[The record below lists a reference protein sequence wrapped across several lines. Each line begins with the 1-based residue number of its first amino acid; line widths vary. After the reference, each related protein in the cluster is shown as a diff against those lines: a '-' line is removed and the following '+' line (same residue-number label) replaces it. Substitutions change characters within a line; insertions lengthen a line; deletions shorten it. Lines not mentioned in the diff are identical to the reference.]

1 MATEFKLP
9 EVSEGVETADVGQIS
24 VAVGDTVE
32 QGQVLMDIE
41 TDKAVVQLES
51 PYSGTIEEL
60 KVSEGDSVSI
70 GAVLLLINESNGDE
84 SASDTEEKSAESKA
98 EEPEAEAEPESEA
111 EESESEA
118 SSKDQPTEEKP
129 KEKRKQES
137 KSTSKP
143 ATAPVQPADTDSSGN
158 KAPVPAGPATRKLAR
173 KLGVDLYQVSGSEA
187 GGRVTQEDVENY
199 VKNLIANGSPAGGGG
214 IVVPPLPDFTQ
225 FGEVERK
232 KLNKLS
238 RVSAKN
244 LSLSWQVI
252 PHVTQ
257 HDLADITD
265 LETARKLFISKPN
278 YSGPKV
284 TMTALAMKAIA
295 IALHEYPSFN
305 SSFDSQTDEIVFKN
319 YINIGVAV
327 DTENGL
333 VVPVVKDVD
342 KKNIITIANE
352 MNALAIKA
360 RDRRLEMNDMQG
372 GTFTITNLGGLGGT
386 SFTPIVNYPE
396 VAILGMSRSRREFQL
411 IDDKPVSRLMLPLSL
426 SYDHRVIN
434 GADAARFIV
443 RLSSLLS
450 DPFNLLVDC

>member
-9 EVSEGVETADVGQIS
+9 EVSEGVEAADVGQIS

-51 PYSGTIEEL
+51 PYSGTIAAL
-60 KVSEGDSVSI
+60 NVAEGESVAI
-70 GAVLLLINESNGDE
+70 GTVLLSIEETNGAPAAVKE
-84 SASDTEEKSAESKA
+84 SASKP
-98 EEPEAEAEPESEA
+98 EPEEAKAPEPAKVETT
-111 EESESEA
+111 
-118 SSKDQPTEEKP
+118 KPKPEEKP
-129 KEKRKQES
+129 VETPAATKPVPPPTKT
-137 KSTSKP
+137 TS
-143 ATAPVQPADTDSSGN
+143 DG
-158 KAPVPAGPATRKLAR
+158 KAPVPAGPATRRLAR
-173 KLGVDLYQVSGSEA
+173 KLGVDLHLVSGSGP
-187 GGRVTQEDVENY
+187 GGRVVQEDVENY
-199 VKNLIANGSPAGGGG
+199 VKNLIEGGATSGGGG
-214 IVVPPLPDFTQ
+214 SVAVPPLPDFTK

-238 RVSAKN
+238 RVSANN
-244 LSLSWQVI
+244 LSLSWQLI

-284 TMTALAMKAIA
+284 TMTALAIKAVGIV
-295 IALHEYPSFN
+295 LHEFPAFN
-305 SSFDSQTDEIVFKN
+305 SSLDSQTDEIIYKKF
-319 YINIGVAV
+319 INIGVAV

-333 VVPVVKDVD
+333 IVPVVKDVD
-342 KKNIITIANE
+342 KKNIITIAQELNS
-352 MNALAIKA
+352 LAIKA
-360 RDRRLEMNDMQG
+360 RDRKLEMSDMQG

-396 VAILGMSRSRREFQL
+396 VAILGMSRSRQEFQL
-411 IDDKPVSRLMLPLSL
+411 VDNNPASRLMLPLSL

-443 RLSSLLS
+443 RISSLLS

>member
-32 QGQVLMDIE
+32 EGQILMDIE

-51 PYSGTIEEL
+51 PYSGTIAAL
-60 KVSEGDSVSI
+60 NVAEGDSVPI
-70 GAVLLLINESNGDE
+70 GAVLLSIEQSNGAPAA
-84 SASDTEEKSAESKA
+84 SAPEAKPAEPAA
-98 EEPEAEAEPESEA
+98 EETKAPETEAAATPEPKSETA
-111 EESESEA
+111 PA
-118 SSKDQPTEEKP
+118 VAPVT
-129 KEKRKQES
+129 
-137 KSTSKP
+137 KP
-143 ATAPVQPADTDSSGN
+143 AAAPAAGSSD
-158 KAPVPAGPATRKLAR
+158 KAPAPAGPATRRLAR
-173 KLGVDLYQVSGSEA
+173 KLGVDLHQVGGSGP
-187 GGRVTQEDVENY
+187 GGRITQEDVENY
-199 VKNLIANGSPAGGGG
+199 VKNLIAGGGPAGGGG
-214 IVVPPLPDFTQ
+214 GVAVPPLPDFTQ
-225 FGEVERK
+225 FGEIERTKMK
-232 KLNKLS
+232 KLA
-238 RVSAKN
+238 RVSANN
-244 LSLSWQVI
+244 LSLSWQVV

-295 IALHEYPSFN
+295 IALHEFPVFN
-305 SSFDSQTDEIVFKN
+305 SSLDTQTDEIVFKKF
-319 YINIGVAV
+319 INIGVAV

-342 KKNIITIANE
+342 KKNIITIAQE
-352 MNALAIKA
+352 MNVLAVKA
-360 RDRRLEMNDMQG
+360 RDRKLEMSDMQG

-396 VAILGMSRSRREFQL
+396 VAILGMSRSRHEFQL
-411 IDDKPVSRLMLPLSL
+411 INDNPVPRLMLPLSL

>member
-9 EVSEGVETADVGQIS
+9 EVSEGVESADVGQIS
-24 VAVGDTVE
+24 VAVGDIVE

-51 PYSGTIEEL
+51 PYNGTVAALNVTEGESVAIGSVLLSIEESNSAPATTDA
-60 KVSEGDSVSI
+60 VSKPVE
-70 GAVLLLINESNGDE
+70 AK
-84 SASDTEEKSAESKA
+84 TAEQPA
-98 EEPEAEAEPESEA
+98 QPESTEA
-111 EESESEA
+111 
-118 SSKDQPTEEKP
+118 KP
-129 KEKRKQES
+129 ES
-137 KSTSKP
+137 KSVE
-143 ATAPVQPADTDSSGN
+143 TAVTAKSVPTPSSTTPSD
-158 KAPVPAGPATRKLAR
+158 KTPVPAGPATRRLAR
-173 KLGVDLYQVSGSEA
+173 KLGVDLHLVTGSEP
-187 GGRVTQEDVENY
+187 GGRVVQEDIENY
-199 VKNLIANGSPAGGGG
+199 VKNLIEGGGNSGGGTG
-214 IVVPPLPDFTQ
+214 ISVPPLPDFTK

-232 KLNKLS
+232 KMNKLA
-238 RVSAKN
+238 RVSANN
-244 LSLSWQVI
+244 LSLSWQLI

-284 TMTALAMKAIA
+284 TMTALAMKAVA
-295 IALHEYPSFN
+295 IVLHEFPAFN
-305 SSFDSQTDEIVFKN
+305 SSLDPQTDEIIYKKF
-319 YINIGVAV
+319 INIGVAV

-333 VVPVVKDVD
+333 IVPVVKDVD
-342 KKNIITIANE
+342 KKNIIAIAQELNS
-352 MNALAIKA
+352 LAVKA
-360 RDRRLEMNDMQG
+360 RDRKLEMSDMQG

-396 VAILGMSRSRREFQL
+396 VAILGMSRSRQEFQL
-411 IDDKPVSRLMLPLSL
+411 VNDNPTSRLVLPLSL

-443 RLSSLLS
+443 RISSLLS

>member
-9 EVSEGVETADVGQIS
+9 EVSEGVESADVGQIS
-24 VAVGDTVE
+24 VAVGDSVE

-51 PYSGTIEEL
+51 PHSGTIAEL
-60 KVSEGDSVSI
+60 NVSEGDSVAI
-70 GAVLLLINESNGDE
+70 GTVLLSIEESNGAVEAPTSETKPVEDNT
-84 SASDTEEKSAESKA
+84 SEEKPAEPVKAESTPAPQSKA
-98 EEPEAEAEPESEA
+98 EAKPAPAATATQPVSA
-111 EESESEA
+111 NA
-118 SSKDQPTEEKP
+118 SS
-129 KEKRKQES
+129 S
-137 KSTSKP
+137 
-143 ATAPVQPADTDSSGN
+143 N
-158 KAPVPAGPATRKLAR
+158 KTPVPAGPATRRLAR
-173 KLGVDLYQVSGSEA
+173 KLGVDLQLVTGSES

-199 VKNLIANGSPAGGGG
+199 VKNLIAGGGPATGGGGG
-214 IVVPPLPDFTQ
+214 IAVPPLPDFTQ
-225 FGEVERK
+225 FGEVERQKMK
-232 KLNKLS
+232 KLA

-257 HDLADITD
+257 FDHADITD

-284 TMTALAMKAIA
+284 TMTALAMKAVA
-295 IALHEYPSFN
+295 IVLHEFPAFN
-305 SSFDSQTDEIVFKN
+305 SSLDPETDEIIFKK
-319 YINIGVAV
+319 YVNIGVAV

-333 VVPVVKDVD
+333 VVPVVKNVD
-342 KKNIITIANE
+342 KKNIIAIAQE
-352 MNALAIKA
+352 MNELAMKA
-360 RDRRLEMNDMQG
+360 RDRKLEMSDMQG
-372 GTFTITNLGGLGGT
+372 GSFTITNLGGLGGT

-396 VAILGMSRSRREFQL
+396 VAILGMSRSRHEFQL
-411 IDDKPVSRLMLPLSL
+411 INDNPVPRLMLPLSL

-443 RLSSLLS
+443 RISSLLS

>member
-32 QGQVLMDIE
+32 EGQVLMDIE

-51 PYSGTIEEL
+51 PYSGTIAAL
-60 KVSEGDSVSI
+60 NVSEGDSVPI
-70 GAVLLLINESNGDE
+70 GAVLLSIEQSNG
-84 SASDTEEKSAESKA
+84 APAA
-98 EEPEAEAEPESEA
+98 AAPET
-111 EESESEA
+111 
-118 SSKDQPTEEKP
+118 KPTEEPAAEETKAPETETAATPEPKP
-129 KEKRKQES
+129 E
-137 KSTSKP
+137 TAPAVAPAAKP
-143 ATAPVQPADTDSSGN
+143 AAAPAAGTSD
-158 KAPVPAGPATRKLAR
+158 KAPAPAGPATRKLAR
-173 KLGVDLYQVSGSEA
+173 KLGVDLHQVGGSGP
-187 GGRVTQEDVENY
+187 GGRITQEDVENF
-199 VKNLIANGSPAGGGG
+199 VKNLIAGGGTSGGGGG
-214 IVVPPLPDFTQ
+214 IAVPPLPDFSQ
-225 FGEVERK
+225 FGEVERTKMK
-232 KLNKLS
+232 KLA
-238 RVSAKN
+238 RVSANN
-244 LSLSWQVI
+244 LSLSWQVV

-295 IALHEYPSFN
+295 IALHEFPVFN
-305 SSFDSQTDEIVFKN
+305 SSLDTQTDEIVLKKF
-319 YINIGVAV
+319 INIGVAV

-342 KKNIITIANE
+342 KKNIITIAQE
-352 MNALAIKA
+352 MNTLAIKA
-360 RDRRLEMNDMQG
+360 RDRKLEMSDMQG

-396 VAILGMSRSRREFQL
+396 VAILGMSRSRNEFQL
-411 IDDKPVSRLMLPLSL
+411 VNDSPVPRLMLPLSL

>member
-32 QGQVLMDIE
+32 QGQLLMDIE
-41 TDKAVVQLES
+41 TDKAVVPLES
-51 PYSGTIEEL
+51 PYAGVVKEL
-60 KVSEGDSVSI
+60 HVAEGDSVPIGTTLLSI
-70 GAVLLLINESNGDE
+70 EESNG
-84 SASDTEEKSAESKA
+84 AAPAAPAA
-98 EEPEAEAEPESEA
+98 EEPKAEAPAEQKKEQPAEPA
-111 EESESEA
+111 PA
-118 SSKDQPTEEKP
+118 PQAA
-129 KEKRKQES
+129 
-137 KSTSKP
+137 SKP
-143 ATAPVQPADTDSSGN
+143 ATAPAPAPQASPAATADD
-158 KAPVPAGPATRKLAR
+158 KAPAPAGPATRRLAR
-173 KLGVDLYQVSGSEA
+173 KLGVDLYKVPGSGP
-187 GGRVTQEDVENY
+187 GGRISQEDVENY
-199 VKNLIANGSPAGGGG
+199 VKNLIANGGASGGSGG
-214 IVVPPLPDFTQ
+214 IAVPPLPDFSQ
-225 FGEVERK
+225 FGGIERK

-238 RVSAKN
+238 RVSAQN

-265 LETARKLFISKPN
+265 LETARKLFISKPK

-295 IALHEYPSFN
+295 IALHEFPAFN
-305 SSFDSQTDEIVFKN
+305 SSFDTETDEIIFKQF
-319 YINIGVAV
+319 INIGVAV

-352 MNALAIKA
+352 MNDLAVKA
-360 RDRRLEMNDMQG
+360 RDRKLEMSDMQG

-396 VAILGMSRSRREFQL
+396 VAILGMSRSRHEFQL

>member
-51 PYSGTIEEL
+51 PYSGTIAEL

-70 GAVLLLINESNGDE
+70 GAVLLSIEESNGAP
-84 SASDTEEKSAESKA
+84 SAPAAEKPAEPKSAAPEPAKAEQPAPSKA
-98 EEPEAEAEPESEA
+98 KEE
-111 EESESEA
+111 
-118 SSKDQPTEEKP
+118 
-129 KEKRKQES
+129 
-137 KSTSKP
+137 SKP
-143 ATAPVQPADTDSSGN
+143 AAQPAAAKPASTVSSGD
-158 KAPVPAGPATRKLAR
+158 KPPVPAGPATRKLAR
-173 KLGVDLYQVSGSEA
+173 KLGVDLHQVTGSEP

-199 VKNLIANGSPAGGGG
+199 VKNLIANGGPAGGGG
-214 IVVPPLPDFTQ
+214 GITVPPLPDFTQ

-232 KLNKLS
+232 KLKKLA
-238 RVSAKN
+238 RVSANN

-305 SSFDSQTDEIVFKN
+305 SSFDTQTDEIVIKN

-360 RDRRLEMNDMQG
+360 RDRKLEMSDMQG

-396 VAILGMSRSRREFQL
+396 VAILGMSRSRHEFQL
-411 IDDKPVSRLMLPLSL
+411 VNDNPVPRLMLPLSL

>member
-9 EVSEGVETADVGQIS
+9 EVSEGVETADVGQIA

-51 PYSGTIEEL
+51 PYSGTIAAL
-60 KVSEGDSVSI
+60 NVSEGDSIPI
-70 GAVLLLINESNGDE
+70 GTVLLSIEQSNG
-84 SASDTEEKSAESKA
+84 APAAPAAETKA
-98 EEPEAEAEPESEA
+98 AAPAPAETKAPE
-111 EESESEA
+111 
-118 SSKDQPTEEKP
+118 
-129 KEKRKQES
+129 
-137 KSTSKP
+137 
-143 ATAPVQPADTDSSGN
+143 ATAPATPEPKPAAAPVAAPVARPAAAPAAESSN
-158 KAPVPAGPATRKLAR
+158 NTPVPAGPATRRLAR
-173 KLGVDLYQVSGSEA
+173 KLGVDLHRVKGSGP

-199 VKNLIANGSPAGGGG
+199 VKNLIAGGGPAGGGG
-214 IVVPPLPDFTQ
+214 GIAVPPLPDFSQ
-225 FGEVERK
+225 FGEIERTK
-232 KLNKLS
+232 MKKLS
-238 RVSAKN
+238 RVSANN
-244 LSLSWQVI
+244 LSLSWQVV

-257 HDLADITD
+257 QDLADITD

-295 IALHEYPSFN
+295 IALHEFPVFN
-305 SSFDSQTDEIVFKN
+305 SSLDTQTDEIVFKK

-333 VVPVVKDVD
+333 VVPVVKNVD
-342 KKNIITIANE
+342 KKNIITIAQE
-352 MNALAIKA
+352 MNTLAIKA
-360 RDRRLEMNDMQG
+360 RDRKLEMSDMQG

-396 VAILGMSRSRREFQL
+396 VAILGMSRSRHEFQL
-411 IDDKPVSRLMLPLSL
+411 INDNPVPRLMLPLSL

>member
-51 PYSGTIEEL
+51 PYSGTIAEL

-70 GAVLLLINESNGDE
+70 GAVLLSIEESNGAPATAE
-84 SASDTEEKSAESKA
+84 KPAEPKTEEPAPAKA
-98 EEPEAEAEPESEA
+98 EQAAPPEAQPEAKPE
-111 EESESEA
+111 
-118 SSKDQPTEEKP
+118 
-129 KEKRKQES
+129 
-137 KSTSKP
+137 SKP
-143 ATAPVQPADTDSSGN
+143 AAPQPAAAKHASTDSTGD
-158 KAPVPAGPATRKLAR
+158 KPPVPAGPATRKLAR
-173 KLGVDLYQVSGSEA
+173 KLGVDLHQVTGSGP

-199 VKNLIANGSPAGGGG
+199 VKNLIANGGPSGGGGGG
-214 IVVPPLPDFTQ
+214 IAVPPLPDFTQ

-238 RVSAKN
+238 RVSANN

-305 SSFDSQTDEIVFKN
+305 SSFDTQTDEIVVKK

-333 VVPVVKDVD
+333 VVPVVKNVD

-360 RDRRLEMNDMQG
+360 RDRKLEMSDMQG

-396 VAILGMSRSRREFQL
+396 VAILGMSRSRHEFQL
-411 IDDKPVSRLMLPLSL
+411 LNDSPVPRLMLPLSL

>member
-24 VAVGDTVE
+24 VAVGDSVE
-32 QGQVLMDIE
+32 QGQLLMDIE
-41 TDKAVVQLES
+41 TDKAVVPLES
-51 PYSGTIEEL
+51 PYAGVIKEL
-60 KVSEGDSVSI
+60 HVAEGDSIPI
-70 GAVLLLINESNGDE
+70 GTVLLSIEESNGAAPAAPAE
-84 SASDTEEKSAESKA
+84 KPPAEEPKAEAPVEKKEEQPAASAPAPQAESKPA
-98 EEPEAEAEPESEA
+98 PAPQPKPTAT
-111 EESESEA
+111 A
-118 SSKDQPTEEKP
+118 SSD
-129 KEKRKQES
+129 
-137 KSTSKP
+137 
-143 ATAPVQPADTDSSGN
+143 D
-158 KAPVPAGPATRKLAR
+158 KAPAPAGPATRRLAR
-173 KLGVDLYQVSGSEA
+173 KLGVDLYQVAGSGP
-187 GGRVTQEDVENY
+187 GGRITQEDVENF
-199 VKNLIANGSPAGGGG
+199 VKNLIANGGPSGGGGG
-214 IVVPPLPDFTQ
+214 IAVPPLPDFSQ
-225 FGEVERK
+225 FGEIERK

-238 RVSAKN
+238 RVSAQN

-265 LETARKLFISKPN
+265 LETARKLFISKPK

-295 IALHEYPSFN
+295 IALHEFPVFN
-305 SSFDSQTDEIVFKN
+305 SSFDSDTDEIIYKQF
-319 YINIGVAV
+319 INIGVAV

-342 KKNIITIANE
+342 KKNIITIAQE
-352 MNALAIKA
+352 MNELAIKA
-360 RDRRLEMNDMQG
+360 RDRKLEMSDMQG

-396 VAILGMSRSRREFQL
+396 VAILGMSRSRHEFQL
-411 IDDKPVSRLMLPLSL
+411 VDDKPVSRLMLPLSL

-443 RLSSLLS
+443 RLSGLLS

>member
-9 EVSEGVETADVGQIS
+9 EVSEGVETADVGQIA

-32 QGQVLMDIE
+32 EGQILMDIE

-51 PYSGTIEEL
+51 PYSGTIAEL
-60 KVSEGDSVSI
+60 NVSEGDSVPI
-70 GAVLLLINESNGDE
+70 GTVLLSIDQSNGAPAAEAPEAKEEEPAQEEAPALE
-84 SASDTEEKSAESKA
+84 SKPEQESKA
-98 EEPEAEAEPESEA
+98 EPEA
-111 EESESEA
+111 
-118 SSKDQPTEEKP
+118 
-129 KEKRKQES
+129 
-137 KSTSKP
+137 KP
-143 ATAPVQPADTDSSGN
+143 APAAPKAASASAPAGDSSD
-158 KAPVPAGPATRKLAR
+158 KPPVPAGPATRRLAR
-173 KLGVDLYQVSGSEA
+173 KLGVDLYQVSGSGP

-199 VKNLIANGSPAGGGG
+199 VKNLIAGGGPSGGGGGG
-214 IVVPPLPDFTQ
+214 IAVPPLPDFSQ
-225 FGEVERK
+225 FGEVERTKMK
-232 KLNKLS
+232 KLA
-238 RVSAKN
+238 RTSANN
-244 LSLSWQVI
+244 LSLSWQVV

-265 LETARKLFISKPN
+265 LETARKLFISKPK

-295 IALHEYPSFN
+295 IALHEFPVFN
-305 SSFDSQTDEIVFKN
+305 SSLDTQTDEIVFKKF
-319 YINIGVAV
+319 INIGVAV

-352 MNALAIKA
+352 MNELAVKA
-360 RDRRLEMNDMQG
+360 RDRKLEMSDMQG

-396 VAILGMSRSRREFQL
+396 VAILGMSRSRQEFKL
-411 IDDKPVSRLMLPLSL
+411 IDGNPVPRLMLPLSL

-443 RLSSLLS
+443 RLSGLLS

>member
-24 VAVGDTVE
+24 VAVGDSVE
-32 QGQVLMDIE
+32 QGQLLMDIE
-41 TDKAVVQLES
+41 TDKAVVPLES
-51 PYSGTIEEL
+51 PYAGVIKEL
-60 KVSEGDSVSI
+60 HVAEGDSIPI
-70 GAVLLLINESNGDE
+70 GTVLLSIEESNGAAPAAPAE
-84 SASDTEEKSAESKA
+84 KPPAEEPQAEAPVEKKEEQPAAPAPQAESKPA
-98 EEPEAEAEPESEA
+98 PAPQPKPAA
-111 EESESEA
+111 TA
-118 SSKDQPTEEKP
+118 SSD
-129 KEKRKQES
+129 
-137 KSTSKP
+137 
-143 ATAPVQPADTDSSGN
+143 D
-158 KAPVPAGPATRKLAR
+158 KAPAPAGPATRRLAR
-173 KLGVDLYQVSGSEA
+173 KLGVDLYQVAGSGP
-187 GGRVTQEDVENY
+187 GGRITQEDVENF
-199 VKNLIANGSPAGGGG
+199 VKNLIANGGPSGGGGG
-214 IVVPPLPDFTQ
+214 IAVPPLPDFSQ
-225 FGEVERK
+225 FGEIERK

-238 RVSAKN
+238 RVSAQN

-265 LETARKLFISKPN
+265 LETARKLFISKPK

-295 IALHEYPSFN
+295 IALHEFPVFN
-305 SSFDSQTDEIVFKN
+305 SSFDSDTDEIIYKQF
-319 YINIGVAV
+319 INIGVAV

-342 KKNIITIANE
+342 KKNIITIAQE
-352 MNALAIKA
+352 MNELAIKA
-360 RDRRLEMNDMQG
+360 RDRKLEMSDMQG

-396 VAILGMSRSRREFQL
+396 VAILGMSRSRHEFQL
-411 IDDKPVSRLMLPLSL
+411 VDDKPVSRLMLPLSL

-443 RLSSLLS
+443 RLSGLLS

>member
-24 VAVGDTVE
+24 VAVGDAVE
-32 QGQVLMDIE
+32 EGQVLMDIE

-51 PYSGTIEEL
+51 PYSGTIAAL
-60 KVSEGDSVSI
+60 NVAEGDSVPI
-70 GAVLLLINESNGDE
+70 GTVLLSIEQSNGAPTAAPE
-84 SASDTEEKSAESKA
+84 AKPSEPAA
-98 EEPEAEAEPESEA
+98 EETKAPEPETAPATPEPKSETA
-111 EESESEA
+111 PA
-118 SSKDQPTEEKP
+118 VTPAA
-129 KEKRKQES
+129 
-137 KSTSKP
+137 KP
-143 ATAPVQPADTDSSGN
+143 AAAPAAGTSD
-158 KAPVPAGPATRKLAR
+158 KAPAPAGPATRRLAR
-173 KLGVDLYQVSGSEA
+173 KLGVDLHQVGGSGP
-187 GGRVTQEDVENY
+187 GGRITQEDVENF
-199 VKNLIANGSPAGGGG
+199 VKNLIAGGGPAGSGGGG
-214 IVVPPLPDFTQ
+214 IAVPPLPDFSQ
-225 FGEVERK
+225 FGEVERTKMK
-232 KLNKLS
+232 KLA
-238 RVSAKN
+238 RVSANN
-244 LSLSWQVI
+244 LSLSWQVV

-295 IALHEYPSFN
+295 IALHEFPVFN
-305 SSFDSQTDEIVFKN
+305 SSLDTQTDEIVFKKFV
-319 YINIGVAV
+319 NIGVAV

-342 KKNIITIANE
+342 KKNIITIAQE
-352 MNALAIKA
+352 MNTLAVKA
-360 RDRRLEMNDMQG
+360 RDRKLEMSDMQG

-396 VAILGMSRSRREFQL
+396 VAILGMSRSRNEFQL
-411 IDDKPVSRLMLPLSL
+411 VNDNPVPRLMLPLSL

>member
-24 VAVGDTVE
+24 VAVGDNVE
-32 QGQVLMDIE
+32 EGQVLMDIE

-51 PYSGTIEEL
+51 PHTGTIASL
-60 KVSEGDSVSI
+60 NVSEGDSIAI
-70 GAVLLLINESNGDE
+70 GTVLLSIEESNGAVAPATVTDSKPVE
-84 SASDTEEKSAESKA
+84 TPPTETKAAESTKP
-98 EEPEAEAEPESEA
+98 EPTQPQPENKPEP
-111 EESESEA
+111 
-118 SSKDQPTEEKP
+118 
-129 KEKRKQES
+129 
-137 KSTSKP
+137 
-143 ATAPVQPADTDSSGN
+143 APVVSQSGPAPSTEPSSN
-158 KAPVPAGPATRKLAR
+158 KTPVPAGPATRRLAR
-173 KLGVDLYQVSGSEA
+173 KLGVDLQLVSGSGP
-187 GGRVTQEDVENY
+187 GGRVNQEDVENY
-199 VKNLIANGSPAGGGG
+199 VKNLVAGGAPSGG
-214 IVVPPLPDFTQ
+214 GVGITVPPLPDFTQ
-225 FGEVERK
+225 FGEIERK

-238 RVSAKN
+238 RVSANN
-244 LSLSWQVI
+244 LNLSWQII

-278 YSGPKV
+278 YSGPKI
-284 TMTALAMKAIA
+284 TMTALAMKAVA
-295 IALHEYPSFN
+295 IVLHEFPAFN
-305 SSFDSQTDEIVFKN
+305 SSFDSETNEIIYKK

-333 VVPVVKDVD
+333 IVPVVKDVD
-342 KKNIITIANE
+342 KKNIIAIAQE
-352 MNALAIKA
+352 MTEMAVKA
-360 RDRRLEMNDMQG
+360 RDRKLEMSDMQG

-396 VAILGMSRSRREFQL
+396 VAILGMSRSRHEFQL
-411 IDDKPVSRLMLPLSL
+411 INEDPVPRLMLPLSL

-443 RLSSLLS
+443 RISSLLS

>member
-9 EVSEGVETADVGQIS
+9 EVSEGVESADVGQIA

-51 PYSGTIEEL
+51 PYSGTIAAL
-60 KVSEGDSVSI
+60 KVSEGDSIPI
-70 GAVLLLINESNGDE
+70 GTVLLTIEQSNGAPSAAPAEKTKPAAAEPKAAEPAKAE
-84 SASDTEEKSAESKA
+84 SAATPETKPETKPAAPPAPSVSKA
-98 EEPEAEAEPESEA
+98 APAAEG
-111 EESESEA
+111 
-118 SSKDQPTEEKP
+118 
-129 KEKRKQES
+129 
-137 KSTSKP
+137 STNN
-143 ATAPVQPADTDSSGN
+143 T
-158 KAPVPAGPATRKLAR
+158 PVPAGPATRRLAR
-173 KLGVDLYQVSGSEA
+173 KLGVDLHLVNGSGPS
-187 GGRVTQEDVENY
+187 GRVTQEDVENY
-199 VKNLIANGSPAGGGG
+199 VKNLIAGGGPAGGGG
-214 IVVPPLPDFTQ
+214 GITVPPLPDFTQ
-225 FGEVERK
+225 FGEIERQKMK
-232 KLNKLS
+232 KLA
-238 RVSAKN
+238 RVSANN
-244 LSLSWQVI
+244 LSLSWQIV

-284 TMTALAMKAIA
+284 TMTALAMKAVA
-295 IALHEYPSFN
+295 IVLHEFPAFN
-305 SSFDSQTDEIVFKN
+305 SSLDPQTDEIVFKK

-333 VVPVVKDVD
+333 VVPVVKNVD
-342 KKNIITIANE
+342 KKNIIAIAQE
-352 MNALAIKA
+352 MNVLAIKA
-360 RDRRLEMNDMQG
+360 RDRKLEMSDMQG

-396 VAILGMSRSRREFQL
+396 VAILGMSRSRNEFQL
-411 IDDKPVSRLMLPLSL
+411 VNNNPVSRLMLPLSL

-443 RLSSLLS
+443 RISSLLS

>member
-51 PYSGTIEEL
+51 PYSGTIAEL

-70 GAVLLLINESNGDE
+70 GAVLLSIEESNGAP
-84 SASDTEEKSAESKA
+84 SAPAAEKPAEPKAAAPEPAKA
-98 EEPEAEAEPESEA
+98 EQPAPSEA
-111 EESESEA
+111 KEE
-118 SSKDQPTEEKP
+118 
-129 KEKRKQES
+129 
-137 KSTSKP
+137 SKP
-143 ATAPVQPADTDSSGN
+143 AAQPAAAKPASTVSSGD
-158 KAPVPAGPATRKLAR
+158 KPPVPAGPATRKLAR
-173 KLGVDLYQVSGSEA
+173 KLGVDLHQVTGSEP

-214 IVVPPLPDFTQ
+214 GITVPPLPDFTQ

-232 KLNKLS
+232 KLKKLA
-238 RVSAKN
+238 RVSANN

-305 SSFDSQTDEIVFKN
+305 SSFDTQTDEIVIKN

-360 RDRRLEMNDMQG
+360 RDRKLEMSDMQG

-396 VAILGMSRSRREFQL
+396 VAILGMSRSRHEFQL
-411 IDDKPVSRLMLPLSL
+411 VNDNPVPRLMLPLSL

>member
-24 VAVGDTVE
+24 VAVGDSVE
-32 QGQVLMDIE
+32 EGQVLMDIE

-51 PYSGTIEEL
+51 PHTGTIAEL
-60 KVSEGDSVSI
+60 NVSEGDSIAI
-70 GAVLLLINESNGDE
+70 GTVLLSIEESNGAVTPAPETDSKPVETPPTELKAAEPVKPEPTQPQPE
-84 SASDTEEKSAESKA
+84 SKPAPAPAVPQSGPASSAESS
-98 EEPEAEAEPESEA
+98 P
-111 EESESEA
+111 
-118 SSKDQPTEEKP
+118 
-129 KEKRKQES
+129 
-137 KSTSKP
+137 
-143 ATAPVQPADTDSSGN
+143 N
-158 KAPVPAGPATRKLAR
+158 KAPVPAGPATRRLAR
-173 KLGVDLYQVSGSEA
+173 KLGVDLHLVSGSGP
-187 GGRVTQEDVENY
+187 GGRVNQEDVENY
-199 VKNLIANGSPAGGGG
+199 VKNLIAGGGPAGGGSG
-214 IVVPPLPDFTQ
+214 IAVPPLPDFTQ

-238 RVSAKN
+238 RVSANN
-244 LSLSWQVI
+244 LNLSWQII

-278 YSGPKV
+278 YSGPKI
-284 TMTALAMKAIA
+284 TMTALAMKAVA
-295 IALHEYPSFN
+295 IVLHEFPAFN
-305 SSFDSQTDEIVFKN
+305 SSFDSDTNEIIYKK

-333 VVPVVKDVD
+333 IVPVVKDVD
-342 KKNIITIANE
+342 KKNIIAIAQE
-352 MNALAIKA
+352 MTEMAVKA
-360 RDRRLEMNDMQG
+360 RDRKLEMADMQG

-396 VAILGMSRSRREFQL
+396 VAILGMSRSRHEFQL
-411 IDDKPVSRLMLPLSL
+411 INEDPIARLMLPLSL

-443 RLSSLLS
+443 RISSLLS

>member
-24 VAVGDTVE
+24 VAVGDSVE
-32 QGQVLMDIE
+32 QGQLLMDIE
-41 TDKAVVQLES
+41 TDKAVVPLES
-51 PYSGTIEEL
+51 PYAGVIKEL
-60 KVSEGDSVSI
+60 HVAEGDSIPI
-70 GAVLLLINESNGDE
+70 GTVLLSIEESNGAAPAAPAE
-84 SASDTEEKSAESKA
+84 KPPAEEPKAEAPVEKKEEQPAASAPAPQAESKPA
-98 EEPEAEAEPESEA
+98 PAPQPKPTAT
-111 EESESEA
+111 A
-118 SSKDQPTEEKP
+118 SSD
-129 KEKRKQES
+129 
-137 KSTSKP
+137 
-143 ATAPVQPADTDSSGN
+143 D
-158 KAPVPAGPATRKLAR
+158 KAPAPAGPATRRLAR
-173 KLGVDLYQVSGSEA
+173 KLGVDLYQVAGSGP
-187 GGRVTQEDVENY
+187 GGRITQEDVENF
-199 VKNLIANGSPAGGGG
+199 VKNLIANGGRSGGGGG
-214 IVVPPLPDFTQ
+214 IAVPPLPDFSQ
-225 FGEVERK
+225 FGEIERK

-238 RVSAKN
+238 RVSAQN

-265 LETARKLFISKPN
+265 LETARKLFISKPK

-295 IALHEYPSFN
+295 IALHEFPVFN
-305 SSFDSQTDEIVFKN
+305 SSFDSDTDEIIYKQF
-319 YINIGVAV
+319 INIGVAV

-342 KKNIITIANE
+342 KKNIITIAQE
-352 MNALAIKA
+352 MNELAIKA
-360 RDRRLEMNDMQG
+360 RDRKLEMSDMQG

-396 VAILGMSRSRREFQL
+396 VAILGMSRSRHEFQL
-411 IDDKPVSRLMLPLSL
+411 VDDKPVSRLMLPLSL

-443 RLSSLLS
+443 RLSGLLS

>member
-9 EVSEGVETADVGQIS
+9 EVSEGVESADVGEIS
-24 VAVGDTVE
+24 VAVGDPVE

-51 PYSGTIEEL
+51 PFNGTIAEL
-60 KVSEGDSVSI
+60 NVSEGDSVAI
-70 GAVLLLINESNGDE
+70 GTVLLTIEESNGAPAAAPALE
-84 SASDTEEKSAESKA
+84 TKPAVTKV
-98 EEPEAEAEPESEA
+98 AEPEKA
-111 EESESEA
+111 ESATAPE
-118 SSKDQPTEEKP
+118 PKP
-129 KEKRKQES
+129 ETKPAVAPPA
-137 KSTSKP
+137 SKP
-143 ATAPVQPADTDSSGN
+143 APAPAPAPASSSD
-158 KAPVPAGPATRKLAR
+158 KTPVPAGPATRRLAR
-173 KLGVDLYQVSGSEA
+173 KLGVDLHLVTGSES

-199 VKNLIANGSPAGGGG
+199 VKNLIAGGGPAAGGGG
-214 IVVPPLPDFTQ
+214 GIAVPALPDFTQ
-225 FGEVERK
+225 FGEVTRQKMK
-232 KLNKLS
+232 KLA

-257 HDLADITD
+257 FDHADITD

-284 TMTALAMKAIA
+284 TMTALAMKAVA
-295 IALHEYPSFN
+295 IVLHEFPMFN
-305 SSFDSQTDEIVFKN
+305 SSLDPDTDEIILKKYV
-319 YINIGVAV
+319 NIGVAV

-342 KKNIITIANE
+342 KKNIIAIAQE
-352 MNALAIKA
+352 MNELAIKA
-360 RDRRLEMNDMQG
+360 RDRKLEMSDMQG
-372 GTFTITNLGGLGGT
+372 GSFTITNLGGLGGT

-396 VAILGMSRSRREFQL
+396 VAILGMSRSRHEFQL
-411 IDDKPVSRLMLPLSL
+411 IDQNPVPRLMLPLSL

-443 RLSSLLS
+443 RISSLLS

>member
-1 MATEFKLP
+1 MATDFKLP

-32 QGQVLMDIE
+32 QGQLLMDIE
-41 TDKAVVQLES
+41 TDKAVVPLES
-51 PYSGTIEEL
+51 PYAGVVKEL
-60 KVSEGDSVSI
+60 HVSEGDSIPI
-70 GAVLLLINESNGDE
+70 GTVLLSIEESNG
-84 SASDTEEKSAESKA
+84 APAAPA
-98 EEPEAEAEPESEA
+98 EEPKA
-111 EESESEA
+111 EESEQEEPAQEA
-118 SSKDQPTEEKP
+118 PAEEPAETESTP
-129 KEKRKQES
+129 QAES
-137 KSTSKP
+137 KPEPRLSAPTAAKSAPAASEST
-143 ATAPVQPADTDSSGN
+143 DN

-173 KLGVDLYQVSGSEA
+173 KLGVDLYQVSGSGP

-199 VKNLIANGSPAGGGG
+199 VKNLIANGGGSGGGGG
-214 IVVPPLPDFTQ
+214 IAVPPLPDFTQ
-225 FGEVERK
+225 YGEVERK

-295 IALHEYPSFN
+295 IALHEFPVFN
-305 SSFDSQTDEIVFKN
+305 SSFDTETDEIVYKQF
-319 YINIGVAV
+319 INIGVAV

-342 KKNIITIANE
+342 KKNIITIAQE
-352 MNALAIKA
+352 MNELAVKA
-360 RDRRLEMNDMQG
+360 RDRKLEMSDMQG

-396 VAILGMSRSRREFQL
+396 VAILGMSRSRHEFKP
-411 IDDKPVSRLMLPLSL
+411 IDDQPVPRLMLPLSL

-443 RLSSLLS
+443 RLSGLLS

>member
-51 PYSGTIEEL
+51 PYSGTIAEL

-70 GAVLLLINESNGDE
+70 GAVLLSIEESNGAP
-84 SASDTEEKSAESKA
+84 SAPAAEK
-98 EEPEAEAEPESEA
+98 PAEPEPEEPKTEPAKA
-111 EESESEA
+111 EQVA
-118 SSKDQPTEEKP
+118 PPEEKP
-129 KEKRKQES
+129 E
-137 KSTSKP
+137 SKP
-143 ATAPVQPADTDSSGN
+143 AAPQPAAAKPAAADANGD
-158 KAPVPAGPATRKLAR
+158 KPPVPAGPATRKLAR
-173 KLGVDLYQVSGSEA
+173 KLGVDLHQVTGSGP

-199 VKNLIANGSPAGGGG
+199 VKNLIANGGPAGGGG
-214 IVVPPLPDFTQ
+214 GIAVPPLPDFTQ

-238 RVSAKN
+238 RVSANN

-305 SSFDSQTDEIVFKN
+305 SSFDTQTDEIVFKN

-333 VVPVVKDVD
+333 VVPVVKNVD

-360 RDRRLEMNDMQG
+360 RDRKLEMSDMQG

-396 VAILGMSRSRREFQL
+396 VAILGMSRSRHEFQL
-411 IDDKPVSRLMLPLSL
+411 VDDKPVSRLMLPLSL

>member
-70 GAVLLLINESNGDE
+70 GAVLLLINETNGDA
-84 SASDTEEKSAESKA
+84 SAPAKEEKSAETKT
-98 EEPEAEAEPESEA
+98 EEPVAAEPETAQKEQSGE
-111 EESESEA
+111 EES
-118 SSKDQPTEEKP
+118 KEKP
-129 KEKRKQES
+129 RQES
-137 KSTSKP
+137 KSASQP
-143 ATAPVQPADTDSSGN
+143 ATAPVRPADTDSSGN

-173 KLGVDLYQVSGSEA
+173 KLGVDLYQVSGSGP
-187 GGRVTQEDVENY
+187 GGRVTQEDVEDY
-199 VKNLIANGSPAGGGG
+199 VKNLIANGGPSSGGGG
-214 IVVPPLPDFTQ
+214 IAVPPLPDFTQ

-305 SSFDSQTDEIVFKN
+305 SSFDSQTDEIVYKN
-319 YINIGVAV
+319 YINIGVAI

-396 VAILGMSRSRREFQL
+396 VAILGMSRSRHEFQL
-411 IDDKPVSRLMLPLSL
+411 LNDSPVPRLMLPLSL

>member
-24 VAVGDTVE
+24 VAVGDAVE
-32 QGQVLMDIE
+32 EGQVLMDIE

-51 PYSGTIEEL
+51 PYSGTIAAL
-60 KVSEGDSVSI
+60 NVAEGDSVPI
-70 GAVLLLINESNGDE
+70 GAVLLSIEQSNGAPAA
-84 SASDTEEKSAESKA
+84 SAPEAKTEEPAKQEAPAPETKP
-98 EEPEAEAEPESEA
+98 EPEAKPEPA
-111 EESESEA
+111 A
-118 SSKDQPTEEKP
+118 QAA
-129 KEKRKQES
+129 
-137 KSTSKP
+137 P
-143 ATAPVQPADTDSSGN
+143 AAPQPAATPAQASGSSD
-158 KAPVPAGPATRKLAR
+158 KTPVPAGPATRRLAR
-173 KLGVDLYQVSGSEA
+173 KLGVDLHQVSGSGP
-187 GGRVTQEDVENY
+187 GGRVTQEDVETY
-199 VKNLIANGSPAGGGG
+199 VKNLIAGGGPAGGGG
-214 IVVPPLPDFTQ
+214 GGIAVPPLPDFSQ
-225 FGEVERK
+225 FGEVERTKMK
-232 KLNKLS
+232 KLA
-238 RVSAKN
+238 RVSANN
-244 LSLSWQVI
+244 LSLSWQVV

-295 IALHEYPSFN
+295 IALHEFPVFN
-305 SSFDSQTDEIVFKN
+305 SSLDTQTDEIVFKKF
-319 YINIGVAV
+319 INIGVAV

-342 KKNIITIANE
+342 KKNIITIAQE
-352 MNALAIKA
+352 MNTLAIKA
-360 RDRRLEMNDMQG
+360 RDRKLEMSDMQG

-396 VAILGMSRSRREFQL
+396 VAILGMSRSRNEFQL
-411 IDDKPVSRLMLPLSL
+411 INDNPVPRLMLPLSL

>member
-9 EVSEGVETADVGQIS
+9 EVSEGVESADVGQIA

-51 PYSGTIEEL
+51 PYSGTIAAL
-60 KVSEGDSVSI
+60 NVSEGDSIPI
-70 GAVLLLINESNGDE
+70 GTVLLTIEQSNGSPAAAPAADKKPE
-84 SASDTEEKSAESKA
+84 PAEAKAAEPAKAEPEAVPESKA
-98 EEPEAEAEPESEA
+98 E
-111 EESESEA
+111 
-118 SSKDQPTEEKP
+118 T
-129 KEKRKQES
+129 
-137 KSTSKP
+137 KP
-143 ATAPVQPADTDSSGN
+143 AAAPAPTAAKAAPASEGSTN
-158 KAPVPAGPATRKLAR
+158 NTPVPAGPATRRLAR
-173 KLGVDLYQVSGSEA
+173 KLGVDLKLVNGSGPGA
-187 GGRVTQEDVENY
+187 RVTQEDVENY
-199 VKNLIANGSPAGGGG
+199 VKNLIAGGSTSGGGGGG
-214 IVVPPLPDFTQ
+214 ITVPPLPDFTQ
-225 FGEVERK
+225 FGEVERQKMK
-232 KLNKLS
+232 KLA
-238 RVSAKN
+238 RVSANN
-244 LSLSWQVI
+244 LSLSWQII

-284 TMTALAMKAIA
+284 TMTALAMKAVA
-295 IALHEYPSFN
+295 IVLHEFPAFN
-305 SSFDSQTDEIVFKN
+305 SSFDPQTDEIVLKK

-333 VVPVVKDVD
+333 VVPVVKNVD
-342 KKNIITIANE
+342 KKNIIAIAQE
-352 MNALAIKA
+352 MNVLAVKA
-360 RDRRLEMNDMQG
+360 RDRKLEMSDMQG

-396 VAILGMSRSRREFQL
+396 VAILGMSRSRNEFQL
-411 IDDKPVSRLMLPLSL
+411 INNNPVSRLMLPLSL

-443 RLSSLLS
+443 RISSLLS

>member
-9 EVSEGVETADVGQIS
+9 EVSEGVESADVGQIA
-24 VAVGDTVE
+24 VAVGDAVE

-51 PYSGTIEEL
+51 PYSGTIAAL
-60 KVSEGDSVSI
+60 NVSEGDSIPI
-70 GAVLLLINESNGDE
+70 GTVLLTIEESNGAPAEAPAAEKKPEPDE
-84 SASDTEEKSAESKA
+84 PKEAE
-98 EEPEAEAEPESEA
+98 PAEAEPEAVPEPKA
-111 EESESEA
+111 ETKEETS
-118 SSKDQPTEEKP
+118 PT
-129 KEKRKQES
+129 
-137 KSTSKP
+137 
-143 ATAPVQPADTDSSGN
+143 TAPAPSASKAAPAAKDSSN
-158 KAPVPAGPATRKLAR
+158 NAPVPAGPATRRLAR
-173 KLGVDLYQVSGSEA
+173 KLGVDLKLVNGSGPGA
-187 GGRVTQEDVENY
+187 RVTQEDVENY
-199 VKNLIANGSPAGGGG
+199 VKNLITGGSTSGGGGGG
-214 IVVPPLPDFTQ
+214 ITVPPLPDFTQ
-225 FGEVERK
+225 FGEVERQKMK
-232 KLNKLS
+232 KLA
-238 RVSAKN
+238 RVSANN
-244 LSLSWQVI
+244 LSLSWQII

-284 TMTALAMKAIA
+284 TMTALAMKAVA
-295 IALHEYPSFN
+295 IVLHEFPAFN
-305 SSFDSQTDEIVFKN
+305 SSFDPQTEEIVLKK

-333 VVPVVKDVD
+333 VVPVVKNVD
-342 KKNIITIANE
+342 KKNIIAIAQE
-352 MNALAIKA
+352 MNVLAVKA
-360 RDRRLEMNDMQG
+360 RDRKLEMSDMQG

-396 VAILGMSRSRREFQL
+396 VAILGMSRSRNEFQL
-411 IDDKPVSRLMLPLSL
+411 VNNNPVSRLMLPLSL

-443 RLSSLLS
+443 RISSLLS

>member
-9 EVSEGVETADVGQIS
+9 EVSEGVETADVGQIN
-24 VAVGDTVE
+24 VAVGDSVE

-51 PYSGTIEEL
+51 PHNGTIAEL
-60 KVSEGDSVSI
+60 NVSEGDSVAI
-70 GAVLLLINESNGDE
+70 GTVLLSIEESEG
-84 SASDTEEKSAESKA
+84 ASTAPTSETKPAEEKTAETEPA
-98 EEPEAEAEPESEA
+98 EPEKEESTPAPKSEAEAKPAPTASA
-111 EESESEA
+111 PATQPAAA
-118 SSKDQPTEEKP
+118 SS
-129 KEKRKQES
+129 S
-137 KSTSKP
+137 
-143 ATAPVQPADTDSSGN
+143 N
-158 KAPVPAGPATRKLAR
+158 KTPVPAGPATRRLAR
-173 KLGVDLYQVSGSEA
+173 KLGVDLHLVTGSES

-199 VKNLIANGSPAGGGG
+199 VKNLIEGGGASGGGGG
-214 IVVPPLPDFTQ
+214 IAVPPLPDFTQ
-225 FGEVERK
+225 FGDVERQKMK
-232 KLNKLS
+232 KLA

-257 HDLADITD
+257 FDHADITD

-284 TMTALAMKAIA
+284 TMTALAMKAVA
-295 IALHEYPSFN
+295 IVLHEFPAFN
-305 SSFDSQTDEIVFKN
+305 SSLDPETDEIILKKYV
-319 YINIGVAV
+319 NIGVAV

-342 KKNIITIANE
+342 KKNIIAIAQE
-352 MNALAIKA
+352 MNELAIKA
-360 RDRRLEMNDMQG
+360 RDRKLEMSDMQG
-372 GTFTITNLGGLGGT
+372 GSFTITNLGGLGGT
-386 SFTPIVNYPE
+386 AFTPIVNYPE
-396 VAILGMSRSRREFQL
+396 VAILGMSRSRHEFQL
-411 IDDKPVSRLMLPLSL
+411 INDNPVPRLMLPLSL

-443 RLSSLLS
+443 RISSLLS

>member
-32 QGQVLMDIE
+32 QGQLLMDIE
-41 TDKAVVQLES
+41 TDKAVVPLES
-51 PYSGTIEEL
+51 PYAGVIKEL
-60 KVSEGDSVSI
+60 NVSEGDSVAI
-70 GAVLLLINESNGDE
+70 GTVLLSIDESNGAAPAKE
-84 SASDTEEKSAESKA
+84 EAKAEAAPAEAKEEKPEPAESKSA
-98 EEPEAEAEPESEA
+98 PA
-111 EESESEA
+111 EESKPEPTLSAPPKSQPQPAAA
-118 SSKDQPTEEKP
+118 SSD
-129 KEKRKQES
+129 
-137 KSTSKP
+137 
-143 ATAPVQPADTDSSGN
+143 D
-158 KAPVPAGPATRKLAR
+158 KAPAPAGPATRKMAR
-173 KLGVDLYQVSGSEA
+173 KLGVDLYKVAGSGP
-187 GGRVTQEDVENY
+187 GGRITQEDVENY
-199 VKNLIANGSPAGGGG
+199 VKNLIANGGSSGGGGG
-214 IVVPPLPDFTQ
+214 IAVPPLPDFSQ
-225 FGEVERK
+225 FGEIERK

-238 RVSAKN
+238 RVSAQN
-244 LSLSWQVI
+244 LSLSWQVV

-265 LETARKLFISKPN
+265 LETARKLFISKPK

-295 IALHEYPSFN
+295 IALHEFPVFN
-305 SSFDSQTDEIVFKN
+305 SSFDTETEEIIYKQ

-352 MNALAIKA
+352 MNELAVKA
-360 RDRRLEMNDMQG
+360 RDRKLEMSDMQG

-396 VAILGMSRSRREFQL
+396 VAILGMSRSRHEFQL

-443 RLSSLLS
+443 RLSGLLS

>member
-51 PYSGTIEEL
+51 PYSGTIAEL
-60 KVSEGDSVSI
+60 KVAEGDSVSI
-70 GAVLLLINESNGDE
+70 GAVLLSIEESNGAPSAPAAEKPAEPKPEE
-84 SASDTEEKSAESKA
+84 SAPAKAEQAAPPESKL
-98 EEPEAEAEPESEA
+98 E
-111 EESESEA
+111 
-118 SSKDQPTEEKP
+118 
-129 KEKRKQES
+129 
-137 KSTSKP
+137 SKP
-143 ATAPVQPADTDSSGN
+143 AAPQPATAKPAAADANGE
-158 KAPVPAGPATRKLAR
+158 KPPVPAGPATRKLAR
-173 KLGVDLYQVSGSEA
+173 KLGVDLHQVTGSGP

-199 VKNLIANGSPAGGGG
+199 VKNLIANGGPSGGGGG
-214 IVVPPLPDFTQ
+214 IAVPPLPDFTQ

-238 RVSAKN
+238 RVSANN

-305 SSFDSQTDEIVFKN
+305 SSFDTQTDEIVFKN

-333 VVPVVKDVD
+333 VVPVVKNVD

-360 RDRRLEMNDMQG
+360 RDRKLEMSDMQG

-396 VAILGMSRSRREFQL
+396 VAILGMSRSRHEFQL
-411 IDDKPVSRLMLPLSL
+411 VDDKPVSRLMLPLSL

>member
-9 EVSEGVETADVGQIS
+9 EVSEGVESADVGQIT

-32 QGQVLMDIE
+32 EGQILMDIE

-51 PYSGTIEEL
+51 PYSGTIAAL
-60 KVSEGDSVSI
+60 NVSEGDSIPI
-70 GAVLLLINESNGDE
+70 GTVLLSIEESNGAPAAPASETKTAEPAPPETKAAEPAKTE
-84 SASDTEEKSAESKA
+84 SAAAPESKP
-98 EEPEAEAEPESEA
+98 EP
-111 EESESEA
+111 
-118 SSKDQPTEEKP
+118 KP
-129 KEKRKQES
+129 AAPPV
-137 KSTSKP
+137 SKP
-143 ATAPVQPADTDSSGN
+143 TPAPTADSSN
-158 KAPVPAGPATRKLAR
+158 KAPAPAGPATRRLAR
-173 KLGVDLYQVSGSEA
+173 KLGVDLYLVNGSGP
-187 GGRVTQEDVENY
+187 GGRINQEDVENY
-199 VKNLIANGSPAGGGG
+199 VKNLIAGGGASGGGGG
-214 IVVPPLPDFTQ
+214 IAVPPLPDFSQ
-225 FGEVERK
+225 FGEVERTKMK
-232 KLNKLS
+232 KLA
-238 RVSAKN
+238 RVSANN
-244 LSLSWQVI
+244 LRLSWQLI

-265 LETARKLFISKPN
+265 LETARKLFTSKPN

-295 IALHEYPSFN
+295 IALHEFPVFN
-305 SSFDSQTDEIVFKN
+305 SSLDAQTDEIVLKKF
-319 YINIGVAV
+319 INIGVAV

-333 VVPVVKDVD
+333 VVPVVKNVD
-342 KKNIITIANE
+342 KKNIITIAQE
-352 MNALAIKA
+352 MNTLAIKA
-360 RDRRLEMNDMQG
+360 RDRKLEMSDMQG

-396 VAILGMSRSRREFQL
+396 VAILGMSRSRHEFQL
-411 IDDKPVSRLMLPLSL
+411 VNDQPVPRLMLPLSL